1 MSGSAISSGYWEK
14 LRKMTGISRPIK
26 LVESNEITSPCV
38 FGVKNC
44 TIILP
49 KELLSSADSSM
60 FHILVHE
67 FAHIKHNDLAVC
79 WLMLLICAVH
89 WFNPVVWYCSKLIR
103 RDQELCADAYAMSL
117 MKDREDYIKYGQ
129 TLLSMIKNGKSQSS
143 PLITAGISE
152 SKNVMKKRIKSIA
165 TFSKN
170 KYRFSLTGLLA
181 IMTAGLF
188 LCTSGI
194 DYPGTAEERMRFDDN
209 ILMGLTFNE
218 ESHFRN
224 TELQIINNN
233 NIDIYH
239 CQLEIYNA
247 NPYET
252 GSGPIYEKK
261 YFRVKEKKALEVN
274 LVDIDYNNAYVKFG
288 YKVGFP
294 PGDRS
299 NMIWREGNLTA
310 FDDTISENGWEKVTE
325 EEVIS
330 FIAENNINVTAI
342 KKIYN
347 NLYTIV
353 SFENG
358 NWQGYYGLWKDSGT
372 NKLVSLRMDGYS
384 VSNNRHPVQLLG
396 GTASGNFPFIQF
408 RINSPVF

>member
-1 MSGSAISSGYWEK
+1 
-14 LRKMTGISRPIK
+14 
-26 LVESNEITSPCV
+26 
-38 FGVKNC
+38 
-44 TIILP
+44 
-49 KELLSSADSSM
+49 
-60 FHILVHE
+60 
-67 FAHIKHNDLAVC
+67 
-79 WLMLLICAVH
+79 
-89 WFNPVVWYCSKLIR
+89 
-103 RDQELCADAYAMSL
+103 
-117 MKDREDYIKYGQ
+117 
-129 TLLSMIKNGKSQSS
+129 
-143 PLITAGISE
+143 
-152 SKNVMKKRIKSIA
+152 
-165 TFSKN
+165 
-170 KYRFSLTGLLA
+170 
-181 IMTAGLF
+181 MTAGLF

-224 TELQIINNN
+224 TELQIVNNN

-261 YFRVKEKKALEVN
+261 YFRVKGKKALEVN